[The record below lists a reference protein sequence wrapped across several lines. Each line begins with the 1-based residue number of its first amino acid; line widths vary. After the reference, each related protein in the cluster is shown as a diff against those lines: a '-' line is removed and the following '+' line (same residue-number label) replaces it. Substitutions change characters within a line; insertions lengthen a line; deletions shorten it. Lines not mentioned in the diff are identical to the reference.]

1 MWNVEVKQQRP
12 SVNGKFTIDETMNFK
27 VDNLSKADEIIQVF
41 EKYSVGKSS
50 YSIIQK
56 QEGKIDE

>member
-50 YSIIQK
+50 YSIIQE
-56 QEGKIDE
+56 QEGETNE